1 MLESLFF
8 IALPKVEAEA
18 VRLTRSSEVLRC
30 EDGMVVRLFTDGAL
44 KKYINLLLGAK

>member
-30 EDGMVVRLFTDGAL
+30 EDGMVVRLFTEGAL
-44 KKYINLLLGAK
+44 KKKYLNLVVK